1 MNISVNELY
10 TAHANE
16 CLSLHNPRR
25 MQCEKGLCRGDI
37 FRRDL
42 DGVGVAG
49 RDRARLSCEI
59 ELREEIEIR
68 GEMR

>member
-1 MNISVNELY
+1 MKDRGLVAPMNISVNELY

-37 FRRDL
+37 FSAKFERSRSWNRSY
-42 DGVGVAG
+42 GVPGETG
-49 RDRARLSCEI
+49 RD
-59 ELREEIEIR
+59 
-68 GEMR
+68 